1 MKTIIEALEFVEM
14 KNIMTGVALGLP
26 MVAVPASTASVAA
39 RTAERLVAL

>member
-26 MVAVPASTASVAA
+26 MVAVIAIIF
-39 RTAERLVAL
+39 

>member
-26 MVAVPASTASVAA
+26 MVAVIVIIF
-39 RTAERLVAL
+39 

>member
-26 MVAVPASTASVAA
+26 MVAVLAIIF
-39 RTAERLVAL
+39 

>member
-26 MVAVPASTASVAA
+26 MVAIIAIIF
-39 RTAERLVAL
+39 